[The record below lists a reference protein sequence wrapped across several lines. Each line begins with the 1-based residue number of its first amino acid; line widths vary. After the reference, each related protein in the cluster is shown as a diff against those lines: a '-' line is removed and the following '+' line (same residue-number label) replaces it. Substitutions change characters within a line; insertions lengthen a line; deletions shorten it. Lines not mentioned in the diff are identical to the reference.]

1 MRSQAGPA
9 YGRHVALFLVFRN
22 LPGVTRDQYTAAQ
35 RAAADA
41 SRRSSQAGREVRYL
55 GGFFL
60 TGTGRAICIF
70 QAESASDVAA
80 VNKQAGVPATGIAE
94 AIDLRAGP
102 LESPP
107 DGRQPRPSDHP
118 QPRDPSTNKITAGV
132 QDRPTCV
139 PRPAWPALLSVARA
153 E

>member
-9 YGRHVALFLVFRN
+9 YGLHVALFLVFRN

-41 SRRSSQAGREVRYL
+41 SRRSSQAGRKVRYL

-70 QAESASDVAA
+70 QAESAADVAA
-80 VNKQAGVPATGIAE
+80 VNKQAGVPSADIAE
-94 AIDLRAGP
+94 AIDLRAAP
-102 LESPP
+102 
-107 DGRQPRPSDHP
+107 
-118 QPRDPSTNKITAGV
+118 
-132 QDRPTCV
+132 
-139 PRPAWPALLSVARA
+139 
-153 E
+153 